1 MATLDG
7 YDPYPLGLTA
17 SEVVEALN
25 RAFNLSDG
33 DFAKYYAQNTQP
45 TTPKSGDI
53 WYNTAT
59 KKVYLAYVDNFDVI
73 WIEV

>member
-33 DFAKYYAQNTQP
+33 DFVKYSAEANQP
-45 TTPKSGDI
+45 ANPKSGDI
-53 WYNTAT
+53 WINVNT
-59 KKVYLAYVDNFDVI
+59 KKVYRAYVDTFDVI